1 MYSKCIIR
9 VNCLSHG
16 IHYKTRNL
24 EIFLKRL
31 IGFPGISIKLK
42 NNNSEILLLRKKG
55 LFT

>member
-31 IGFPGISIKLK
+31 IGFPGISVKLK